1 MYLCIRVR
9 FTAMPNANG
18 RLPEWLGIGLQ
29 NRGQQF
35 ESATDLQEC
44 RTIAALLVFS
54 NQQSVISGQS
64 NGTRQ
69 DHRRHHIG

>member
-35 ESATDLQEC
+35 ESATDLKSY
-44 RTIAALLVFS
+44 LKGWLFLVEK
-54 NQQSVISGQS
+54 
-64 NGTRQ
+64 
-69 DHRRHHIG
+69 